1 MSSLPLL
8 RVQPAKPLHEPL
20 LRRAVRSLVVSSR
33 LEARHSLVEALE
45 ALGVDVIVC
54 ANRCQAEEVLS
65 KQAFDI
71 VFCDE
76 HLSDGCYSDLV
87 HPNHWEHRIP
97 RLVVTTRCGDWDL
110 YFAALAKGAFDVLR
124 RPGYATDL
132 ERIVILALHEE
143 DRTSITQTIP
153 S

>member
-8 RVQPAKPLHEPL
+8 HGQPGKPQHECV
-20 LRRAVRSLVVSSR
+20 LRRVVRSLVVSSH
-33 LEARHSLVEALE
+33 LEGRRSLVEALE
-45 ALGVDVIVC
+45 ALGVDVTVC
-54 ANRCQAEEVLS
+54 GNRTQAEEVLS
-65 KQAFDI
+65 KQSFEI

-76 HLSDGCYSDLV
+76 HLPDGLYSDLV
-87 HPNHWEHRIP
+87 HPNHRDHRIP

-110 YFAALAKGAFDVLR
+110 YFAALAKGAFDVIR

-132 ERIVILALHEE
+132 EMVVIRALHDDE
-143 DRTSITQTIP
+143 RASGSQTIP